1 MYLNSKKIRLNSVF
15 LFMVLSFFMLI
26 NYSKSNLIYAGK
38 VYSIFNKSNYS
49 EKEINYSEKEKEIE
63 ILTSQIDD
71 LYMQKNSILNEIHKS
86 EKNLLSYLKIQNQ
99 TNPNI
104 PEKNLINLK
113 FQIFFLRK
121 KKLLLEKQLEEIY
134 LEKVYLEIKLRRI
147 LSSYKK

>member
-1 MYLNSKKIRLNSVF
+1 
-15 LFMVLSFFMLI
+15 MLI

>member
-1 MYLNSKKIRLNSVF
+1 MIYICKKIQF
-15 LFMVLSFFMLI
+15 
-26 NYSKSNLIYAGK
+26 
-38 VYSIFNKSNYS
+38 
-49 EKEINYSEKEKEIE
+49 
-63 ILTSQIDD
+63 
-71 LYMQKNSILNEIHKS
+71 LNEIHKS

-121 KKLLLEKQLEEIY
+121 QKLLLEKQLEEIY